1 MATEVTMKEL
11 LEAGVHFG
19 HQTRRWN
26 PKMAPFIFAPRNGI
40 HILDLGQT
48 VDRLEVAAAFVRETT
63 ANGGEILFVGTKKQA
78 QDVVQS
84 EAQRAEMPFVINR
97 WLGGTLTNWQ
107 TISARIE
114 YMLRLEHQEEV
125 GDWDALPKKE
135 GLRHRDQLTKLHR
148 YVGGLRDMN
157 GLPAA
162 MFIVDVPKE
171 AIAVKEAQR
180 LNIPIV
186 AMCDT
191 NCDPSGIP
199 YPIPS
204 NDDAIRAIR
213 LIAGRIATAAAEGM
227 AVRESLRVE
236 ARAQAGEPPQAPPP
250 APIVEASA
258 TPPAP
263 VQA

>member
-1 MATEVTMKEL
+1 MAEAITMKEL

-48 VDRLEVAAAFVRETT
+48 VGRLEQAAAFARETV
-63 ANGGEILFVGTKKQA
+63 AAGGEILFVGTKKQA

-84 EAQRAEMPFVINR
+84 EAQRAGMPFVINR

-114 YMLRLEHQEEV
+114 HMLRLERQEEA
-125 GDWDALPKKE
+125 GEWDLLPKKE
-135 GLRHRDQLTKLHR
+135 ALRNRDRLTRLHR
-148 YVGGLRDMN
+148 HVGGLRDMN
-157 GLPAA
+157 RLPTAI
-162 MFIVDVPKE
+162 FIVDVPKE
-171 AIAVKEAQR
+171 AIAVKEALR
-180 LNIPIV
+180 LKIPIV
-186 AMCDT
+186 ALCDT
-191 NCDPSGIP
+191 NCDPTGIE

-213 LIAGRIATAAAEGM
+213 LITARIADSATEGM

-236 ARAQAGEPPQAPPP
+236 ALAQTAEESGQSA
-250 APIVEASA
+250 AVEAELEA
-258 TPPAP
+258 AAAPASS
-263 VQA
+263 

>member
-1 MATEVTMKEL
+1 MATAITMKEL

-40 HILDLGQT
+40 HILDLAQT
-48 VDRLEVAAAFVRETT
+48 ADRLEEAYAFVRQTVVE
-63 ANGGEILFVGTKKQA
+63 GGDVLFVGTKKQA
-78 QDVVQS
+78 QDVVQA
-84 EAQRAEMPFVINR
+84 EAQRAQMPYVINR

-114 YMLRLEHQEEV
+114 HMLRLESQEEH

-135 GLRHRDQLTKLHR
+135 ALRLRDQLTRLHR
-148 YVGGLRDMN
+148 YVGGLRDMTR
-157 GLPAA
+157 LPAVI
-162 MFIVDVPKE
+162 FIVDVPKE
-171 AIAVKEAQR
+171 AIAVKEALR
-180 LNIPIV
+180 LGIPIV
-186 AMCDT
+186 ALCDT
-191 NCDPSGIP
+191 NCDPTGIA

-213 LIAGRIATAAAEGM
+213 LIAGRIADAAAEGL

-236 ARAQAGEPPQAPPP
+236 AQAQQDGEPAAAAPAAPSAPPSEGAP
-250 APIVEASA
+250 APA
-258 TPPAP
+258 
-263 VQA
+263 

>member
-1 MATEVTMKEL
+1 MADPITMKQL

-48 VDRLEVAAAFVRETT
+48 VGRLEDAAAFVRE
-63 ANGGEILFVGTKKQA
+63 AVAGGGEILFVGTKKQA
-78 QDVVQS
+78 QDVIQS
-84 EAQRAEMPFVINR
+84 EAQRAQMPFVINR

-114 YMLRLEHQEEV
+114 YMLRLEHQEEN
-125 GDWDALPKKE
+125 GEWELLPKKE
-135 GLRHRDQLTKLHR
+135 GLRHRDQLTRLHR
-148 YVGGLRDMN
+148 HVGGLRDMTR
-157 GLPAA
+157 LPTAI
-162 MFIVDVPKE
+162 FIVDVPKE
-171 AIAVKEAQR
+171 AIAVKESLR

-186 AMCDT
+186 ALCDT
-191 NCDPSGIP
+191 NCDPTGIA

-213 LIAGRIATAAAEGM
+213 LITGRIADSAAEGL

-236 ARAQAGEPPQAPPP
+236 ALAQTEDETAQATAATSTAP
-250 APIVEASA
+250 AP
-258 TPPAP
+258 
-263 VQA
+263 